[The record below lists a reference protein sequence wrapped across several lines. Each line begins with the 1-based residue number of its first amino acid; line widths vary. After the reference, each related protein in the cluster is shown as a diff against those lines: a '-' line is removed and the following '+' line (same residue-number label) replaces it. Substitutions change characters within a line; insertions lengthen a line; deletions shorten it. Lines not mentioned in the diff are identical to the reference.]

1 MRLEQAQQDISTRTI
16 EDVDALLEDIDV
28 RCLILHN
35 DDINTFDWVIESI
48 IRICDYSPSQ
58 AEQLTMLVHYKGKA
72 NVKKGTY
79 EDLKPLKERF
89 ISRGINSTID

>member
-1 MRLEQAQQDISTRTI
+1 MSGQEEHNLSTHTV
-16 EDVDALLEDIDV
+16 EDVDLLLEDIDV
-28 RCLILHN
+28 RNLILHN

-48 IRICDYSPSQ
+48 IRICDHSPSQ

-72 NVKKGTY
+72 HVKKGVY

>member
-1 MRLEQAQQDISTRTI
+1 MSQRDAQHDLSTHSA
-16 EDVDALLEDIDV
+16 EDVDLLLKDIDV
-28 RCLILHN
+28 RNLVLHN

-48 IRICDYSPSQ
+48 VRICDHSPSQ

-72 NVKKGTY
+72 LVKKGTY
-79 EDLKPLKERF
+79 DDLKPLKERF